1 MGDVAQGVCVYFRV
15 GSVLDQMGV
24 TGEFAL
30 CKESPAKPPDCG
42 IKPVKQAGEMGQ
54 RSHPKIAAL
63 DVTEFVKKGH
73 AKGFRRPLGGV
84 FGQVNGGSENP
95 RNHGRIQPWMELKR
109 DFLPDLELLQ
119 SFVEKSEVRG
129 R

>member
-1 MGDVAQGVCVYFRV
+1 MGDVAQGVCVCFRI

-30 CKESPAKPPDCG
+30 CEEGPAKPPDG
-42 IKPVKQAGEMGQ
+42 RIKPVKQAGEMGQ
-54 RSHPKIAAL
+54 RGHPKIAAL

-73 AKGFRRPLGGV
+73 AKGFRRPLGVV

-95 RNHGRIQPWMELKR
+95 CNHGRI
-109 DFLPDLELLQ
+109 
-119 SFVEKSEVRG
+119 
-129 R
+129 